1 MNSISPTGTQ
11 SDTMSPLLSSSPV
24 LSQQPITKAPP
35 LPRTR
40 PVPPNLTGPP
50 TSHGP
55 TERSLSVSR
64 VQALRPSAQ
73 EWSAM
78 SEGERG
84 AWLKKAEKE
93 ARAAGQA
100 FLEFGGDEER
110 GVALRRAKS
119 ARK

>member
-1 MNSISPTGTQ
+1 
-11 SDTMSPLLSSSPV
+11 
-24 LSQQPITKAPP
+24 
-35 LPRTR
+35 
-40 PVPPNLTGPP
+40 
-50 TSHGP
+50 
-55 TERSLSVSR
+55 
-64 VQALRPSAQ
+64 
-73 EWSAM
+73 M